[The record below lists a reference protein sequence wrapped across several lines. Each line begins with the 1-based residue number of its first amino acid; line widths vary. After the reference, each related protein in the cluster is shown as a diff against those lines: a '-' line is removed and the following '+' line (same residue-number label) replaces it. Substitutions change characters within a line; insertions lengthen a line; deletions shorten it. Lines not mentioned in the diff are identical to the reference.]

1 MEEREKKQW
10 VLEYLNK
17 DEQDD
22 IIGISSQKDIYGK
35 VILICL
41 YTGLRL
47 SEALNLTWNDVD
59 LEKNILTV
67 RRVKGGIE
75 RIIPIAEKAKTIFK
89 EIKREQQFSKQEN
102 YKEVYL
108 ESNFIFTSKFGCKLK
123 EGGVCNIW
131 RKLLSECNIVYKKFH
146 ALRNTYVFNLLQD
159 DTPIESVSKLL
170 GHYDVTMTNKL
181 YGNII

>member
-59 LEKNILTV
+59 LEKNILTI

-75 RIIPIAEKAKTIFK
+75 RIIPITEKANTIFK
-89 EIKREQQFSKQEN
+89 EIKREQFSKQEN
-102 YKEVYL
+102 SKEVYL
-108 ESNFIFTSKFGCKLK
+108 ESNFIFTNKFGCKLK
-123 EGGVCNIW
+123 EWGVYNVW
-131 RKLLSECNIVYKKFH
+131 SKLLSECNIVYKKFH
-146 ALRNTYVFNLLQD
+146 ALRNTYVFNLLRD
-159 DTPIESVSKLL
+159 GTPIESVSKLL

-181 YGNII
+181 YRNII

>member
-102 YKEVYL
+102 SKEVYL
-108 ESNFIFTSKFGCKLK
+108 ESNFIFTS
-123 EGGVCNIW
+123 NIF
-131 RKLLSECNIVYKKFH
+131 SY
-146 ALRNTYVFNLLQD
+146 
-159 DTPIESVSKLL
+159 S
-170 GHYDVTMTNKL
+170 
-181 YGNII
+181 

>member
-1 MEEREKKQW
+1 MKEREKKQW

-67 RRVKGGIE
+67 RRVKGEIE
-75 RIIPIAEKAKTIFK
+75 RIIPITEKVNTIFK
-89 EIKREQQFSKQEN
+89 EIKREQFSKQEN
-102 YKEVYL
+102 SKEVYL

-123 EGGVCNIW
+123 EGGVCNVW

-159 DTPIESVSKLL
+159 GIPIESVSKLL
-170 GHYDVTMTNKL
+170 GHYDITMTNKL

>member
-22 IIGISSQKDIYGK
+22 IIDISSQKDIYGK

-41 YTGLRL
+41 YTGVRL

-67 RRVKGGIE
+67 RRVQGGIE

-89 EIKREQQFSKQEN
+89 EIKREQFSKQEN

-159 DTPIESVSKLL
+159 GIPIESVSKLL
-170 GHYDVTMTNKL
+170 GHYDITMTNKL
-181 YGNII
+181 YGNSI